1 MDRISKELLDPM
13 IKMDSPLDSIPMR
26 SFKPFSLGLE
36 VVLEEVGHPY
46 HEAVWMVSLMI
57 EQFRT
62 ELGWLKRVA
71 REMKKRGR
79 AKHPEY
85 AS

>member
-1 MDRISKELLDPM
+1 VFGQQTRRRQKFLLKEVAREQEVLR
-13 IKMDSPLDSIPMR
+13 SIL
-26 SFKPFSLGLE
+26 K
-36 VVLEEVGHPY
+36 EVGHPY

-62 ELGWLKRVA
+62 ELSWLERVA

-79 AKHPEY
+79 ARHPDYVPPERG
-85 AS
+85 